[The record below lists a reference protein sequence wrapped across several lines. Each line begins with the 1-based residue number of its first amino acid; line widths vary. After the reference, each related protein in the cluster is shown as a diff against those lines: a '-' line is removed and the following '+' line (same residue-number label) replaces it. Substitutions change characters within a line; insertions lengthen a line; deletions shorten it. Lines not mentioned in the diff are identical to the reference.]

1 MIFEEWFDNML
12 DTYPDD
18 YYGVAKDAWNAAIA
32 ARDEELRKQEPVAY
46 TFKQEGS
53 PAYTNN
59 PSFMKLNTQYVY
71 EPLYAAPIPPEPTPS
86 QQEALRICDGFRV
99 LAGQTNDADKLKH
112 FILARPDA
120 PIPPDNHDWKAEYLR
135 QVDLHNQTLDELRE
149 AEMQLRNPAPTPPT
163 PSQQEAQWQPIETAP
178 KDGTGIS
185 IKLTDGSVLQNVIPQ
200 SDGDYWWNGV
210 QELFIP
216 EFKVTHWMPL
226 PTRPDE
232 VTK

>member
-1 MIFEEWFDNML
+1 MITDKRIIEL
-12 DTYPDD
+12 
-18 YYGVAKDAWNAAIA
+18 WNAASNAATSKLDWTYSEIIFATVRAVIA
-32 ARDEELRKQEPVAY
+32 EHDAELRKQEPVAY

-71 EPLYAAPIPPEPTPS
+71 EPLYA
-86 QQEALRICDGFRV
+86 
-99 LAGQTNDADKLKH
+99 
-112 FILARPDA
+112 A

-163 PSQQEAQWQPIETAP
+163 PSQQELKHPTYGTIENLMNEIV
-178 KDGTGIS
+178 KDVKQGYEVRLGMLGAINWFS
-185 IKLTDGSVLQNVIPQ
+185 CKFG
-200 SDGDYWWNGV
+200 
-210 QELFIP
+210 ELRA
-216 EFKVTHWMPL
+216 
-226 PTRPDE
+226 RPDE

>member
-86 QQEALRICDGFRV
+86 QQEALDMCEYIEQSVG
-99 LAGQTNDADKLKH
+99 LKGPTSIIRD
-112 FILARPDA
+112 FILARPD
-120 PIPPDNHDWKAEYLR
+120 
-135 QVDLHNQTLDELRE
+135 
-149 AEMQLRNPAPTPPT
+149 
-163 PSQQEAQWQPIETAP
+163 
-178 KDGTGIS
+178 
-185 IKLTDGSVLQNVIPQ
+185 
-200 SDGDYWWNGV
+200 
-210 QELFIP
+210 
-216 EFKVTHWMPL
+216 
-226 PTRPDE
+226 E